1 MSASLS
7 DILTTQKNGV
17 IAINNLKSS
26 LECICTSVQALV
38 GAIPSTVSP
47 TLAASTTTQVAVG
60 SGRLFAVS
68 ITVHSGSSQV
78 YVYDSATVGGISA
91 SNCIYCSLPA
101 NAATFQ
107 SYQTVSLVYTQ
118 GLVLKTDASMNF
130 CVAYTPN

>member
-17 IAINNLKSS
+17 IAINNLKAS
-26 LECICTSVQALV
+26 LECICTSVQTLV

-47 TLAASTTTQVAVG
+47 TIAASTTQSIVVG
-60 SGRLFAVS
+60 SGRLFAIS
-68 ITVHSGSSQV
+68 ITAHSGSGSV
-78 YVYDSATVGGISA
+78 YVYDSATTGGISA
-91 SNCIYCSLPA
+91 ANCIYASLPA

-118 GLVLKTDASMNF
+118 GLVLKTDASLNF
-130 CVAYTPN
+130 CVAYSPN